1 MHICVLTL
9 SEAQT
14 EVMAYTKANT
24 LSEAESGL
32 EFFYGREC

>member
-9 SEAQT
+9 SKAQREAK
-14 EVMAYTKANT
+14 VYTKANT

-32 EFFYGREC
+32 EFL